1 MTTVDIYRSGYPRAE
16 TVFAGRQRVAKLPS
30 ANDITLLKK
39 MAAVAAALNTFASNI
54 ASPSSEVGFKAY
66 IPALDPL
73 LLEYRR

>member
-1 MTTVDIYRSGYPRAE
+1 
-16 TVFAGRQRVAKLPS
+16 
-30 ANDITLLKK
+30 